1 MAAVSTYTAHTWP
14 AGPSPTVNAE
24 SANNWKREMDNQLA
38 SLSSLVQGGSAFVTD
53 QAAAP
58 TTTFITPLVF
68 DHTASTGG
76 LYAWTGAAYLKIGL
90 ATS

>member
-1 MAAVSTYTAHTWP
+1 
-14 AGPSPTVNAE
+14 
-24 SANNWKREMDNQLA
+24 MDVQLA
-38 SLSSLVQGGSAFVTD
+38 AMASLVQGGEAFVTD

-90 ATS
+90 ATT

>member
-1 MAAVSTYTAHTWP
+1 LPH
-14 AGPSPTVNAE
+14 AE
-24 SANNWKREMDNQLA
+24 ARSNWHREADVQLA
-38 SLSSLVQGGSAFVTD
+38 ALSSLVQGGQAFVTD
-53 QAAAP
+53 QASAP

-90 ATS
+90 ATT